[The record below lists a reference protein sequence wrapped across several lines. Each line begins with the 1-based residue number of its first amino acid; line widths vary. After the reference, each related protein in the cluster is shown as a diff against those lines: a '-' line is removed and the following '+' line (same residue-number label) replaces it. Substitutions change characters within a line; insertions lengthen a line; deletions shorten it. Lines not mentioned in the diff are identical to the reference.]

1 MLDFA
6 NESTVGHDSSGNEN
20 DFTAHN
26 IGTESGNGN
35 YISELN
41 SVNDFYGNSKFVWGP
56 TLFNGA
62 TGDKGPIPAAGTPM
76 TYTPS
81 SSITLTGTG
90 LRIWVARNK
99 GGLYI
104 NGNSVSSTEQQ
115 WNSFGTTYSPLSSI
129 EWRTTDGSNFSQ
141 LSAIEING
149 TQLIDSSAVGKD
161 LDILFD
167 VPTNNTQSDTGAGG
181 EVSGN
186 YPTLNPL
193 DSGTSSTTFSN
204 GNLEASTS
212 TSGWHTTRHTIGV
225 SSGKWYWE
233 VLCTSNT
240 TGNGLMVGI
249 IDPADSLASYVG
261 STSGGYSYNWDANK
275 YNNGSSTS
283 YGASFTDGDVISV
296 AFDADAGTLIFYKNG
311 ASQGT
316 AFSSIPAGTYLPAT
330 SLGNTMSATI
340 NHGARAFAYTAP
352 SGYKA
357 LNTASMSA
365 ATIADGSDYFQTVLW
380 DGTGSARSITTTG
393 MSPDWVWIKPRN
405 AAYNNALF
413 DTVRGSGKRIKSN
426 DSVAEDTDNNT
437 LSGFNSDGFSLGTNN
452 GVNQSSKT
460 YVAWCWDAGSST
472 ASNTDGSVTTSVRA
486 NASAGFS
493 IVTFNSQSSD
503 GNYTCGHGLN
513 AAPELIFMKSRSR
526 SGGPWWTFHASVC
539 STVAKTF
546 FLNTNGPLSDNV
558 AAGGGNVWGASLPTS
573 SVFGFTTGSG
583 SAHTQNETVVAYCFA
598 PVSGFSAM
606 GVYESNNSTDGPFIY
621 TGFRPAF
628 ILFKADLNLQP
639 WIIHDSARNGYNK
652 TDPYLMP
659 SNTSAELS
667 DNGIDILS
675 NGWKIRNNNAAWNGT
690 AGTDVV
696 WYAAAENPFQAN
708 GGLAR

>member
-1 MLDFA
+1 M
-6 NESTVGHDSSGNEN
+6 
-20 DFTAHN
+20 
-26 IGTESGNGN
+26 
-35 YISELN
+35 
-41 SVNDFYGNSKFVWGP
+41 
-56 TLFNGA
+56 
-62 TGDKGPIPAAGTPM
+62 
-76 TYTPS
+76 
-81 SSITLTGTG
+81 
-90 LRIWVARNK
+90 
-99 GGLYI
+99 
-104 NGNSVSSTEQQ
+104 
-115 WNSFGTTYSPLSSI
+115 
-129 EWRTTDGSNFSQ
+129 
-141 LSAIEING
+141 
-149 TQLIDSSAVGKD
+149 
-161 LDILFD
+161 
-167 VPTNNTQSDTGAGG
+167 
-181 EVSGN
+181 
-186 YPTLNPL
+186 
-193 DSGTSSTTFSN
+193 
-204 GNLEASTS
+204 
-212 TSGWHTTRHTIGV
+212 
-225 SSGKWYWE
+225 
-233 VLCTSNT
+233 
-240 TGNGLMVGI
+240 
-249 IDPADSLASYVG
+249 
-261 STSGGYSYNWDANK
+261 
-275 YNNGSSTS
+275 
-283 YGASFTDGDVISV
+283 
-296 AFDADAGTLIFYKNG
+296 
-311 ASQGT
+311 
-316 AFSSIPAGTYLPAT
+316 
-330 SLGNTMSATI
+330 
-340 NHGARAFAYTAP
+340 
-352 SGYKA
+352 
-357 LNTASMSA
+357 
-365 ATIADGSDYFQTVLW
+365 
-380 DGTGSARSITTTG
+380 
-393 MSPDWVWIKPRN
+393 
-405 AAYNNALF
+405 
-413 DTVRGSGKRIKSN
+413 
-426 DSVAEDTDNNT
+426 
-437 LSGFNSDGFSLGTNN
+437 
-452 GVNQSSKT
+452 
-460 YVAWCWDAGSST
+460 
-472 ASNTDGSVTTSVRA
+472 TTSVRA